1 MVFISRGSFNQWFPQ
16 RGVLSIRASYNQGF
30 LQAGVLSTSLYT
42 QGLLQT
48 GVVTLRVLTSRD
60 LLECKTVGFFLKIGK
75 ALRKSLTRPLLL

>member
-1 MVFISRGSFNQWFPQ
+1 MVPTTRGSFNQGVLQPGFLTSRGSFNQ
-16 RGVLSIRASYNQGF
+16 
-30 LQAGVLSTSLYT
+30 SLYT

-60 LLECKTVGFFLKIGK
+60 LLDCKTVGFFLKIGK